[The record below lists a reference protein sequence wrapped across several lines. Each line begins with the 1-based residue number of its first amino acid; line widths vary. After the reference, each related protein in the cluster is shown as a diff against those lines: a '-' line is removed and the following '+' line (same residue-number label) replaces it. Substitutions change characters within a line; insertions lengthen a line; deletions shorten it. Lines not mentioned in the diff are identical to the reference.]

1 MFESNKITTVNKDAT
16 RREAPLQRVPQVK
29 ICGLT
34 RVDQAL
40 ACVDAGAAAI
50 GFVFFTKSPRNVS
63 TKRARTI
70 AEELPRGIARVGV
83 FVDEPYDFIMQRVSA
98 CGLTFVQ
105 LHGTE
110 TPELVMQLKATG
122 LQVIKSLFVDHHPN
136 LQAADR
142 FGADAFLVE
151 CGTGPLP
158 GGNAKAWN
166 YADAVSV
173 RQTHPLILAG
183 GLSLDNVSH
192 AIQSAC
198 PDAVDVSSG
207 VEACPGIKDMGRVK
221 QFIQAVLSNKHN
233 NPLRRIF

>member
-1 MFESNKITTVNKDAT
+1 MTINKELTG
-16 RREAPLQRVPQVK
+16 REAPSQGFPQVK

-63 TKRARTI
+63 TKKARTI

-83 FVDEPYDFIMQRVSA
+83 FVDESYDFIMQRVTA
-98 CGLTFVQ
+98 CGLTCVQ
-105 LHGTE
+105 LHGME
-110 TPELVMQLKATG
+110 TPALTLQLKSEG
-122 LQVIKSLFVDHHPN
+122 IRVIKSLFVDHRPT
-136 LQAADR
+136 LQEASR
-142 FGADAFLVE
+142 FIADAFLAE

-166 YADAVSV
+166 YADARNL
-173 RQTHPLILAG
+173 RQSHPLILAG
-183 GLSLDNVSH
+183 GLSLDTVSH

-207 VEACPGIKDMGRVK
+207 VEACPGIKDIGLVK

>member
-1 MFESNKITTVNKDAT
+1 MTTINKESTG
-16 RREAPLQRVPQVK
+16 REVPLQRVPQVK

-34 RVDQAL
+34 RVDQAV

-50 GFVFFTKSPRNVS
+50 GFVFFKQSPRNVS
-63 TKRARTI
+63 TKKARTI

-83 FVDEPYDFIMQRVSA
+83 FVDESYDFIVQRVTA
-98 CGLTFVQ
+98 CGLTCVQ

-110 TPELVMQLKATG
+110 TPELIMR
-122 LQVIKSLFVDHHPN
+122 LQSAGVRVIKSLFSNRHPN
-136 LQAADR
+136 LQEADGY
-142 FGADAFLVE
+142 GADAYLAE

-166 YADAVSV
+166 YTDARDLGRS
-173 RQTHPLILAG
+173 HPLILAG
-183 GLSLDNVSH
+183 GLSLDTVSH
-192 AIQSAC
+192 AIRSAC

-207 VEACPGIKDMGRVK
+207 VEACPGTKDIGLVI

>member
-1 MFESNKITTVNKDAT
+1 MFETNKVTPVNKNST
-16 RREAPLQRVPQVK
+16 RKEAPSQSYPQVK

-34 RVDQAL
+34 RVDQAV

-63 TKRARTI
+63 TQKACTI

-83 FVDEPYDFIMQRVSA
+83 FVDEPYDFIMQRVTA
-98 CGLTFVQ
+98 CGLTCVQ

-110 TPELVMQLKATG
+110 TPELVMQLKSAG
-122 LQVIKSLFVDHHPN
+122 VRVIKSLFSNHHPN
-136 LQAADR
+136 LLEADR
-142 FGADAFLVE
+142 FGADAYLAE

-166 YADAVSV
+166 YADARNLRKS
-173 RQTHPLILAG
+173 HPLILAG
-183 GLSLDNVSH
+183 GLSSGNVSH

-207 VEACPGIKDMGRVK
+207 VEACPGIKDIGLVI

>member
-1 MFESNKITTVNKDAT
+1 MTTVNKNST
-16 RREAPLQRVPQVK
+16 RKEAPSQSYSQVK

-34 RVDQAL
+34 RVDQAV

-63 TKRARTI
+63 TQKARTI

-83 FVDEPYDFIMQRVSA
+83 FVDESYDFIMQRVTA
-98 CGLTFVQ
+98 CGLTCVQ

-110 TPELVMQLKATG
+110 TPELVMQLKSAG
-122 LQVIKSLFVDHHPN
+122 VRVIKSLFSNHHPN
-136 LQAADR
+136 LQEADR
-142 FGADAFLVE
+142 FGADAYLAE

-158 GGNAKAWN
+158 GGNAKTWN
-166 YADAVSV
+166 YADAVDVGQS
-173 RQTHPLILAG
+173 HPLILAG

-207 VEACPGIKDMGRVK
+207 VEACPGIKDIGLVI